1 MWRAFFMP
9 SCLSAVLP
17 LSPSLRA
24 AVLNLWG
31 GTLGG
36 GVLITLPQGSLRS
49 SENTCIY
56 IAIHNSL
63 HSLILCLVLN
73 VIYTGYAWVYRSSPK
88 LLPQDPTS
96 NYNASFPLHLFSG
109 HLNLSLSPQAVL
121 PSLPNPAAQ
130 AKTLGP
136 PCDDFPF
143 SLSLILIQSTDRTSS
158 FKVGLQTDLHFSSPP
173 AREST
178 RTHIVD

>member
-1 MWRAFFMP
+1 MRSEKEHHGEQGAGAGSDEGKGGQLYRRRWCGGLS
-9 SCLSAVLP
+9 SCPPVSQQF
-17 LSPSLRA
+17 SLCRRHLEQQFSTCGA
-24 AVLNLWG
+24 GPW
-31 GTLGG
+31 GG

-63 HSLILCLVLN
+63 HNLILCLVLN

-109 HLNLSLSPQAVL
+109 HLNLSMSPQAVL

-136 PCDDFPF
+136 PCADFPF
-143 SLSLILIQSTDRTSS
+143 SLSLSHSHPI
-158 FKVGLQTDLHFSSPP
+158 H
-173 AREST
+173 
-178 RTHIVD
+178 